1 MQKKNLLVHVNVVEI
16 SNFER
21 FQFRLSS
28 HAQFLFSILVFIPVF
43 LNYFLLLG
51 CLQSWLLEH

>member
-21 FQFRLSS
+21 FQFLLSS
-28 HAQFLFSILVFIPVF
+28 HAHVVFF
-43 LNYFLLLG
+43 
-51 CLQSWLLEH
+51 